1 MGTEF
6 VIGALLTTALTAA
19 STGVSVA
26 MANQASKQS
35 AAMAE
40 YQNRQ
45 RELAYAKSMAFN
57 RASQEVKAAELKRN
71 LQMKYDLM
79 RGASEAQG
87 AERNVLESRVQEAVL
102 NSLGFT
108 VAREGAK
115 IETEKELGLLGQSIN
130 QMPQWVVGNTES
142 AFLSGI
148 QGGIQGFANSIN
160 VMQGISNIQQAQAA
174 AQAYNAYS
182 GAMGGGNPSRASII
196 AGGG

>member
-1 MGTEF
+1 MGVAEF
-6 VIGALLTTALTAA
+6 TLGAIIA
-19 STGVSVA
+19 STIASVGTSVA
-26 MANQASKQS
+26 MANQANKQS

-102 NSLGFT
+102 NSLGYA

-130 QMPQWVVGNTES
+130 QMPQWVVGSQES
-142 AFLSGI
+142 VFLNGL
-148 QGGIQGFANSIN
+148 QGGIQGFMNGLNMAGSY
-160 VMQGISNIQQAQAA
+160 SNIQSAQAA
-174 AQAYNAYS
+174 SQAFNAYG
-182 GAMGGGNPSRASII
+182 GAMGGGNPSRATII
-196 AGGG
+196 TGGG

>member
-6 VIGALLTTALTAA
+6 LIGTIIA
-19 STGVSVA
+19 STIASIGTSVA
-26 MANQASKQS
+26 MANQANKQQS
-35 AAMAE
+35 ALAE

-87 AERNVLESRVQEAVL
+87 AERNVLESRVQEAIV
-102 NSLGFT
+102 NSLGYT

-130 QMPQWVVGNTES
+130 QMPQWVVGES
-142 AFLSGI
+142 TSVFLNGL
-148 QGGIQGFANSIN
+148 QGGIQGFQNGIN
-160 VMQGISNIQQAQAA
+160 MASAMNNLNTAQQFQN
-174 AQAYNAYS
+174 YNNL
-182 GAMGGGNPSRASII
+182 GPGNPSRASVIT
-196 AGGG
+196 GG

>member
-1 MGTEF
+1 MGVAEF
-6 VIGALLTTALTAA
+6 TLGAIIA
-19 STGVSVA
+19 STIASVGTSVA
-26 MANQASKQS
+26 MANQANKQQ

-102 NSLGFT
+102 NSLGYA

-130 QMPQWVVGNTES
+130 QAPQWVVGSSES
-142 AFLSGI
+142 TFLTGL
-148 QGGIQGFANSIN
+148 QGGIQGFMNGLNMA
-160 VMQGISNIQQAQAA
+160 GAYSNIQGAQAA
-174 AQAYNAYS
+174 SQAYNAYG
-182 GAMGGGNPSRASII
+182 GAMGVGNPSRASII
-196 AGGG
+196 GGP

>member
-6 VIGALLTTALTAA
+6 LIGTIIA
-19 STGVSVA
+19 STIASIGTSVA
-26 MANQASKQS
+26 MANQANKQQS
-35 AAMAE
+35 ALAE

-87 AERNVLESRVQEAVL
+87 AERNVLESRVQEAIV
-102 NSLGFT
+102 NSLGYT

-130 QMPQWVVGNTES
+130 QMPQWVVGES
-142 AFLSGI
+142 TSVFLNGL
-148 QGGIQGFANSIN
+148 QGGIQGFQNGIN
-160 VMQGISNIQQAQAA
+160 MASAMNNYNTAQQFQNY
-174 AQAYNAYS
+174 YNAS
-182 GAMGGGNPSRASII
+182 ALGPGNPSRASVIT
-196 AGGG
+196 GG